1 MSSAGYKIRDDTHA
15 DVPQGERPVHPRGKP
30 DDSHDDAEDGDAP
43 AFLHLSDHQQ
53 IDGAAQQRRTHG
65 HVKGQNRVWRKGQT
79 ANQRKDKKDGAENA
93 SGHKVLDRKALL
105 Q

>member
-1 MSSAGYKIRDDTHA
+1 MSGAGHKVRDDPHA
-15 DVPQGERPVHPRGKP
+15 DVAQGEGPVHTRDKP
-30 DDSHDDAEDGDAP
+30 DDSHNNAEDGDAP
-43 AFLHLSDHQQ
+43 ALLHLGDHQQ
-53 IDGAAQQRRTHG
+53 IDGAAQQGRAHG